1 MAQRGGEFPIGK
13 VLSFFVVLALT
24 VLPVVSC
31 GPIDF
36 KGHEI
41 LRNQVP
47 DMTGLT
53 DRVEESFRE
62 LSGAPSGA
70 GDAGAA
76 RVTKTRKPKRDTLFP
91 SGETWMWLLYM
102 AVFGAGV
109 VSFFV
114 PSGHRARVALGLFG
128 AVGLLVFLTRF
139 QDALGGSGDAPPSDL
154 ALIKWDAG
162 AYIALVA
169 FALILFDGL
178 RAPPPTGRVID

>member
-1 MAQRGGEFPIGK
+1 MAQRGSEFPIGK
-13 VLSFFVVLALT
+13 VLSFLVVLALT

-41 LRNQVP
+41 LRNEPPSV
-47 DMTGLT
+47 DGLDAEIERSLGSLGGGTKNRT
-53 DRVEESFRE
+53 D
-62 LSGAPSGA
+62 
-70 GDAGAA
+70 DAGQASA
-76 RVTKTRKPKRDTLFP
+76 GVGKSKRDTLFP
-91 SGETWMWLLYM
+91 PGETWMWLLYI

-114 PSGHRARVALGLFG
+114 PSGHRARMALGLFG

-139 QDALGGSGDAPPSDL
+139 QDALGGSGDAPSSDL
-154 ALIKWDAG
+154 TLIKWDAG

-178 RAPPPTGRVID
+178 RAPSGAGRVLD